1 MSPTKGTPT
10 HSVRIDPDLWDTAG
24 RKLDEQEQPV
34 QVTFTVDPGSTRSDL
49 FKASLSAYV
58 EEA

>member
-10 HSVRIDPDLWDTAG
+10 HSVRIDTAVWDEAG
-24 RKLDEQEQPV
+24 RKLDGQEQPV

-49 FKASLSAYV
+49 TREAMHAYT
-58 EEA
+58 EDT